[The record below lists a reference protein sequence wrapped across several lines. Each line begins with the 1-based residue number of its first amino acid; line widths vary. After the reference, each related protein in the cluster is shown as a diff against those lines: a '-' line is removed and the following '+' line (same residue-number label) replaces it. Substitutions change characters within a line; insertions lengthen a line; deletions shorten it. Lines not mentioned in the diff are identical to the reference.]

1 MEPKDLKNS
10 VVELS
15 GALVEPETVN
25 DQDVA
30 EETVEQSE
38 VIEVVEDEKAVEEV
52 LEKSLDEPVESSVQE
67 VIEEVIPE
75 VIEVTELPVSEETVE
90 QTEVIEV
97 VEDEKAVEE
106 VLEKSIA
113 EPDESS
119 VQEVVEEDIPE
130 FIEVTELPVAEE
142 IVAVI
147 EVPVEEVLEE
157 SVTEPAESSVQEVVE
172 EIIPEVIEVTKLPV
186 ADEIVAVVEEPVKLI
201 AEDILTEEIISPE
214 VVEVAIEPVVELVK
228 TKVSIDDIPTIEE
241 LIDISEE
248 ELELHD
254 EEILD
259 ETSPIIRAADYA
271 NLSEIDLINELRILL
286 QNDDFESI
294 KDNVDAI
301 KINFFRRYR
310 TNIELQKTAFTEAG
324 GNLEEFKAEPDPY
337 ELDLRNLLKQYQDI
351 RSEHNKKIDE
361 TKDANL
367 QKKYEIIE
375 EIKALINNKESI
387 NKTFHDFRDL
397 QNRWREIGLVPQAKL
412 KDLWDTYHHHVENF
426 YDFIKINKEL
436 RDLDLKKNLEIKMEI
451 CEKSEE
457 LLVEP
462 SIIKA
467 FNVLQKYHEQW
478 REVGPVPR
486 DKKDELWERFKA
498 ATSIINKKHQDY
510 FEGRKSDQKKNLDA
524 KIALCEKVEDIA
536 ASEIDA
542 HRDWDDRSKE
552 LIELQK
558 VWRTIGFAPKK
569 DNNKIYERFRIA
581 SDKFFDRKREF
592 YNQNKEEQQNNLQL
606 KTDLCVQAEALKDS
620 TDWKKTADEFI
631 NIQRAWKEI
640 GPVPRKFS
648 DVIWKRFRAACDYFF
663 ENKSK
668 HFSSI
673 DGEQSDN
680 LRRKKELLE
689 EVKQFTLS
697 GDDNADLDKLK
708 EFQRRFTDIGH
719 VPFRDK
725 DAIQNDFRDV
735 INRHFDTLRI
745 DEKRRNLMKFKNKVS
760 NNTSSGK
767 GQNKN
772 RFEREKYMTKL
783 KQMETDL
790 ALLDNNIGFFANT
803 KNASALIEDVNQK
816 IISTKE
822 KIEFLKEKIRIMDSM
837 EDDE

>member
-10 VVELS
+10 KEELS
-15 GALVEPETVN
+15 GAPVEPETIN
-25 DQDVA
+25 DQIVA

-38 VIEVVEDEKAVEEV
+38 VIEVAEVENAVEEV
-52 LEKSLDEPVESSVQE
+52 AEESA
-67 VIEEVIPE
+67 P
-75 VIEVTELPVSEETVE
+75 ETVE
-90 QTEVIEV
+90 S
-97 VEDEKAVEE
+97 A
-106 VLEKSIA
+106 
-113 EPDESS
+113 
-119 VQEVVEEDIPE
+119 VQEVVEETAPE
-130 FIEVTELPVAEE
+130 VESVVEVTEEL
-142 IVAVI
+142 
-147 EVPVEEVLEE
+147 
-157 SVTEPAESSVQEVVE
+157 ST
-172 EIIPEVIEVTKLPV
+172 PEVIEESV
-186 ADEIVAVVEEPVKLI
+186 AEPVL
-201 AEDILTEEIISPE
+201 EEIPS
-214 VVEVAIEPVVELVK
+214 
-228 TKVSIDDIPTIEE
+228 IEE

-248 ELELHD
+248 DLELHED
-254 EEILD
+254 HVLD
-259 ETSPIIRAADYA
+259 ESSPIIKAADYA
-271 NLSEIDLINELRILL
+271 NLSEVDLINELRNLL
-286 QNDDFESI
+286 QNEDFDSI
-294 KDNVDAI
+294 KDDVDAI

-310 TNIELQKTAFTEAG
+310 ANIEAQKAAFAEAG

-361 TKDANL
+361 TKEVNL

-436 RDLDLKKNLEIKMEI
+436 RDLDLKKNLETKMEI

-467 FNVLQKYHEQW
+467 FNILQKYHEQW

-510 FEGRKSDQKKNLDA
+510 FEDRKSDQKKNLDA
-524 KIALCEKVEDIA
+524 KVALCEKVEEIA
-536 ASEIDA
+536 NGEIDA
-542 HRDWDDRSKE
+542 HRDWDERSKE

-631 NIQRAWKEI
+631 NIQKAWKEI

-663 ENKSK
+663 ENKAK

-673 DGEQSDN
+673 DGEQAEN
-680 LRRKKELLE
+680 LRLKRELLE
-689 EVKQFTLS
+689 EVKQFALS
-697 GDDNADLDKLK
+697 GDDGADLDKLK
-708 EFQRRFTDIGH
+708 DFQRRFTDIGH

-725 DAIQNDFRDV
+725 DAIQNEFRDV

-745 DEKRRNLMKFKNKVS
+745 DEKRRNLMKFKNKVA
-760 NNTSSGK
+760 NNVSSGK

-816 IISTKE
+816 IASTKE
-822 KIEFLKEKIRIMDSM
+822 KIEFLKEKIRIMDAM

>member
-10 VVELS
+10 DKELS
-15 GALVEPETVN
+15 GAPVEPETVN
-25 DQDVA
+25 EQDVA

-38 VIEVVEDEKAVEEV
+38 VMEVIEDEKSVEEVVEESIDEA
-52 LEKSLDEPVESSVQE
+52 VESSVQE
-67 VIEEVIPE
+67 VVNEVIPE
-75 VIEVTELPVSEETVE
+75 VIEVTELSVAVENEVLVDETSPSN
-90 QTEVIEV
+90 EVAEIEV
-97 VEDEKAVEE
+97 QKE
-106 VLEKSIA
+106 V
-113 EPDESS
+113 
-119 VQEVVEEDIPE
+119 
-130 FIEVTELPVAEE
+130 E
-142 IVAVI
+142 IVKTDDLA
-147 EVPVEEVLEE
+147 EV
-157 SVTEPAESSVQEVVE
+157 
-172 EIIPEVIEVTKLPV
+172 
-186 ADEIVAVVEEPVKLI
+186 
-201 AEDILTEEIISPE
+201 
-214 VVEVAIEPVVELVK
+214 
-228 TKVSIDDIPTIEE
+228 IPTIEE

-248 ELELHD
+248 DLDLHD
-254 EEILD
+254 EEIMD
-259 ETSPIIRAADYA
+259 ETSPIIRASDYA
-271 NLSEIDLINELRILL
+271 SLSEIELINELRILL
-286 QNDDFESI
+286 ENDDFESI

-310 TNIELQKTAFTEAG
+310 ANIEAQKAAFVEAG
-324 GNLEEFKAEPDPY
+324 GNLEEFKAEADPY

-361 TKDANL
+361 TKEANL

-467 FNVLQKYHEQW
+467 FNILQKYHEQW

-486 DKKDELWERFKA
+486 DKKDELWERFKN

-524 KIALCEKVEDIA
+524 KIALCEKVEEIA
-536 ASEIDA
+536 NSEIEA
-542 HRDWDDRSKE
+542 HRDWDERSKE

-631 NIQRAWKEI
+631 NIQKAWKEI

-680 LRRKKELLE
+680 LRRKRELLE

-745 DEKRRNLMKFKNKVS
+745 DEKRRNLMKFKNKVA
-760 NNTSSGK
+760 NNVSSGK

-803 KNASALIEDVNQK
+803 KNASALIDDVNQK

>member
-15 GALVEPETVN
+15 GAPVEPETVN

-30 EETVEQSE
+30 DETVEQSE
-38 VIEVVEDEKAVEEV
+38 VIEVLEDEQA
-52 LEKSLDEPVESSVQE
+52 
-67 VIEEVIPE
+67 
-75 VIEVTELPVSEETVE
+75 
-90 QTEVIEV
+90 
-97 VEDEKAVEE
+97 
-106 VLEKSIA
+106 
-113 EPDESS
+113 
-119 VQEVVEEDIPE
+119 
-130 FIEVTELPVAEE
+130 
-142 IVAVI
+142 
-147 EVPVEEVLEE
+147 VEEVLEE
-157 SVTEPAESSVQEVVE
+157 SKAESVESSVQEVVE
-172 EIIPEVIEVTKLPV
+172 EIIPEVKEVTELPV
-186 ADEIVAVVEEPVKLI
+186 AEEIVDEVEESVEEVLEESKAESIESSVLEVVEEIIPEVAEVTELSVAEEIVAVVEEPAEPI
-201 AEDILTEEIISPE
+201 AEDFVSEELVAAE
-214 VVEVAIEPVVELVK
+214 VIAEPVVALTK
-228 TKVSIDDIPTIEE
+228 TDVVADDIPTIEE
-241 LIDISEE
+241 LIDISEVD
-248 ELELHD
+248 LELHD

-259 ETSPIIRAADYA
+259 ETSPILRAADYA
-271 NLSEIDLINELRILL
+271 NLSEIELINELRVLL

-301 KINFFRRYR
+301 KISFFRRYR
-310 TNIELQKTAFTEAG
+310 ANIEAQKTAFAEAG
-324 GNLEEFKAEPDPY
+324 GKLEEFKAEPDPY

-351 RSEHNKKIDE
+351 RNEHNKKIDE
-361 TKDANL
+361 NKETNL

-486 DKKDELWERFKA
+486 DKKDELWERFKS

-524 KIALCEKVEDIA
+524 KIALCEKVEEIA

-631 NIQRAWKEI
+631 NIQKAWKEI

-648 DVIWKRFRAACDYFF
+648 DVIWKRFRAACDFFF

-708 EFQRRFTDIGH
+708 DFQRRFTDIGY

-760 NNTSSGK
+760 NNISSGR

-803 KNASALIEDVNQK
+803 KNASALIDDVNQK

>member
-10 VVELS
+10 KKELS
-15 GALVEPETVN
+15 GAQVEPETVN
-25 DQDVA
+25 DQIDADVTEVQA
-30 EETVEQSE
+30 EVTEVAEIENGIEETAEVEEIDTVDSEIQEEASLSTPEINEPVAEVEEENVEAQVEPAELVVEKTAVEELAGGVENEVIASDEEITEIVEIEPIGEETVLVDHGE
-38 VIEVVEDEKAVEEV
+38 VIEDIDIELHED
-52 LEKSLDEPVESSVQE
+52 D
-67 VIEEVIPE
+67 
-75 VIEVTELPVSEETVE
+75 LP
-90 QTEVIEV
+90 
-97 VEDEKAVEE
+97 
-106 VLEKSIA
+106 
-113 EPDESS
+113 
-119 VQEVVEEDIPE
+119 
-130 FIEVTELPVAEE
+130 
-142 IVAVI
+142 
-147 EVPVEEVLEE
+147 EE
-157 SVTEPAESSVQEVVE
+157 SEA
-172 EIIPEVIEVTKLPV
+172 K
-186 ADEIVAVVEEPVKLI
+186 VKL
-201 AEDILTEEIISPE
+201 
-214 VVEVAIEPVVELVK
+214 
-228 TKVSIDDIPTIEE
+228 
-241 LIDISEE
+241 
-248 ELELHD
+248 
-254 EEILD
+254 
-259 ETSPIIRAADYA
+259 ADYA
-271 NLSEIDLINELRILL
+271 SLTEVELINALRTLFET
-286 QNDDFESI
+286 DDFEGI
-294 KDNVDAI
+294 RDDIDAI
-301 KINFFRRYR
+301 KIHFFRRYR
-310 TNIELQKTAFTEAG
+310 ANIEAQKAAFAEAG

-351 RSEHNKKIDE
+351 RIEHNKKIDE
-361 TKDANL
+361 AKEENL

-375 EIKALINNKESI
+375 EIKSLINNKESI
-387 NKTFHDFRDL
+387 NKTFHDFREL

-436 RDLDLKKNLEIKMEI
+436 RDLDLKKNLETKIEI

-467 FNVLQKYHEQW
+467 FNILQKYHEQW

-524 KIALCEKVEDIA
+524 KIALCEKVEEIA
-536 ASEIDA
+536 NTEIDV
-542 HRDWDDRSKE
+542 HRDWDEKSKE

-569 DNNKIYERFRIA
+569 ENNKIYERFRIA

-606 KTDLCVQAEALKDS
+606 KTDLCMQAEALKDS

-648 DVIWKRFRAACDYFF
+648 DIIWKRFRAACDFFF
-663 ENKSK
+663 ENKAK

-673 DGEQSDN
+673 DGEQADN
-680 LRRKKELLE
+680 LKRKRDLLE
-689 EVKQFTLS
+689 EVKKFSLS
-697 GDDNADLDKLK
+697 GDDTADLDQLK
-708 EFQRRFTDIGH
+708 DFQRRFTEIGH
-719 VPFRDK
+719 VPFKDK
-725 DAIQNDFRDV
+725 DVIQNEFRDV
-735 INRHFDTLRI
+735 INHHFDTLRI
-745 DEKRRNLMKFKNKVS
+745 DEKRRNLMKFTNKVAS
-760 NNTSSGK
+760 NTTTGR
-767 GQNKN
+767 GQNKM

-783 KQMETDL
+783 KQMENDL

-803 KNASALIEDVNQK
+803 KNAEALIDDVNQK
-816 IISTKE
+816 IANTKE

>member
-10 VVELS
+10 KVELS
-15 GALVEPETVN
+15 GAPVEPETIN
-25 DQDVA
+25 DQIVA

-38 VIEVVEDEKAVEEV
+38 VIEVAEVENAVEEV
-52 LEKSLDEPVESSVQE
+52 VEESA
-67 VIEEVIPE
+67 P
-75 VIEVTELPVSEETVE
+75 ETVE
-90 QTEVIEV
+90 S
-97 VEDEKAVEE
+97 A
-106 VLEKSIA
+106 
-113 EPDESS
+113 
-119 VQEVVEEDIPE
+119 VQEVVEIVAPE
-130 FIEVTELPVAEE
+130 VIEAAEKPVAEE
-142 IVAVI
+142 N
-147 EVPVEEVLEE
+147 E
-157 SVTEPAESSVQEVVE
+157 
-172 EIIPEVIEVTKLPV
+172 
-186 ADEIVAVVEEPVKLI
+186 AVVEET
-201 AEDILTEEIISPE
+201 APE
-214 VVEVAIEPVVELVK
+214 VEEAKTTPVV
-228 TKVSIDDIPTIEE
+228 DDEIPSIEE
-241 LIDISEE
+241 LIEITEE
-248 ELELHD
+248 DLELHED
-254 EEILD
+254 QVLD
-259 ETSPIIRAADYA
+259 ESSPIIKAADYA
-271 NLSEIDLINELRILL
+271 NLSEVELINELRSLL
-286 QNDDFESI
+286 QNEDFESI
-294 KDNVDAI
+294 KDDVDAI

-310 TNIELQKTAFTEAG
+310 ANIEAQKAAFAEAG

-351 RSEHNKKIDE
+351 RSEHNRKIDE
-361 TKDANL
+361 TKEVNL

-436 RDLDLKKNLEIKMEI
+436 RDLDLKKNLETKMEI

-467 FNVLQKYHEQW
+467 FNILQKYHEQW

-510 FEGRKSDQKKNLDA
+510 FEDRKSDQKKNLDA
-524 KIALCEKVEDIA
+524 KIALCEKVEEIA
-536 ASEIDA
+536 NGEIEA
-542 HRDWDDRSKE
+542 HRDWDERSKE

-631 NIQRAWKEI
+631 NIQKAWKEI

-663 ENKSK
+663 ENKAK

-673 DGEQSDN
+673 DGEQAEN
-680 LRRKKELLE
+680 LRLKRELLE
-689 EVKQFTLS
+689 EVKQFALS
-697 GDDNADLDKLK
+697 GDDNLDLDKLK
-708 EFQRRFTDIGH
+708 DFQRRFTDIGH

-725 DAIQNDFRDV
+725 DAIQNEFRDV

-745 DEKRRNLMKFKNKVS
+745 DEKRRNLMKFKNKVA
-760 NNTSSGK
+760 NNVSSGK

-816 IISTKE
+816 IASTKE
-822 KIEFLKEKIRIMDSM
+822 KIEFLKEKIRIMDAM

>member
-15 GALVEPETVN
+15 GAPVEPETVN

-52 LEKSLDEPVESSVQE
+52 IEESIPEPVESSVQE
-67 VIEEVIPE
+67 VVEEVVPE
-75 VIEVTELPVSEETVE
+75 VINVAELPVN
-90 QTEVIEV
+90 
-97 VEDEKAVEE
+97 
-106 VLEKSIA
+106 
-113 EPDESS
+113 
-119 VQEVVEEDIPE
+119 
-130 FIEVTELPVAEE
+130 EE
-142 IVAVI
+142 IVD
-147 EVPVEEVLEE
+147 EVSVEEVLEE
-157 SVTEPAESSVQEVVE
+157 SMTEPVESPVQVVVDEVIPEVVDEVEQPVVKVEESVE
-172 EIIPEVIEVTKLPV
+172 EIPDEAVTEELVTPEV
-186 ADEIVAVVEEPVKLI
+186 A
-201 AEDILTEEIISPE
+201 E
-214 VVEVAIEPVVELVK
+214 VVAEPVVELVK
-228 TKVSIDDIPTIEE
+228 TEVVADDIPTIEE

-248 ELELHD
+248 DLELHD

-271 NLSEIDLINELRILL
+271 NLSEIELINELRILL

-301 KINFFRRYR
+301 KISFFRRYR
-310 TNIELQKTAFTEAG
+310 ANIEAQKAAFTEAG
-324 GNLEEFKAEPDPY
+324 GNLEEFKAEADPY

-361 TKDANL
+361 TKESNL

-467 FNVLQKYHEQW
+467 FNILQKYHEQW

-524 KIALCEKVEDIA
+524 KIALCEKVEEIA

-631 NIQRAWKEI
+631 NIQKAWKEI

-708 EFQRRFTDIGH
+708 DFQRRFTDIGH

-745 DEKRRNLMKFKNKVS
+745 DEKRRNLMKFKNKVA

-803 KNASALIEDVNQK
+803 KNASALIDDVNQK

>member
-10 VVELS
+10 PEELS
-15 GALVEPETVN
+15 GAPVEPETVN
-25 DQDVA
+25 DQIVA
-30 EETVEQSE
+30 EEAVEQPESA
-38 VIEVVEDEKAVEEV
+38 VVTEVVDSVEEVAEVESPKAEEEAVQETPEAVVEEAEEPAAVEE
-52 LEKSLDEPVESSVQE
+52 
-67 VIEEVIPE
+67 
-75 VIEVTELPVSEETVE
+75 
-90 QTEVIEV
+90 
-97 VEDEKAVEE
+97 
-106 VLEKSIA
+106 
-113 EPDESS
+113 
-119 VQEVVEEDIPE
+119 
-130 FIEVTELPVAEE
+130 
-142 IVAVI
+142 
-147 EVPVEEVLEE
+147 
-157 SVTEPAESSVQEVVE
+157 
-172 EIIPEVIEVTKLPV
+172 
-186 ADEIVAVVEEPVKLI
+186 VVEEPV
-201 AEDILTEEIISPE
+201 AEVSEPVAEAAESVE
-214 VVEVAIEPVVELVK
+214 VVEEVDAAQEVAE
-228 TKVSIDDIPTIEE
+228 IPSIEE

-248 ELELHD
+248 VLEMHED
-254 EEILD
+254 EVLD
-259 ETSPIIRAADYA
+259 ETSPIIKAADYA
-271 NLSEIDLINELRILL
+271 SLSEVELINAFRELL

-294 KDNVDAI
+294 KDDVDAI

-310 TNIELQKTAFTEAG
+310 ANIEAQKAAFVEAG

-351 RSEHNKKIDE
+351 KNEHNKKIDE
-361 TKDANL
+361 VKEINL

-387 NKTFHDFRDL
+387 NKTFHEFREL

-436 RDLDLKKNLEIKMEI
+436 RDLDLKKNLETKMEI

-467 FNVLQKYHEQW
+467 FNILQKYHEQW

-524 KIALCEKVEDIA
+524 KIALCEKVEEIA
-536 ASEIDA
+536 NQEIES
-542 HRDWDDRSKE
+542 HRDWDERSKE

-592 YNQNKEEQQNNLQL
+592 YNQNKEEQNNNLQL
-606 KTDLCVQAEALKDS
+606 KTDLCMQAEALKDS

-631 NIQRAWKEI
+631 SIQRAWKEI
-640 GPVPRKFS
+640 GPVPRKYS

-663 ENKSK
+663 ENKAK

-673 DGEQSDN
+673 DGEQAEN
-680 LRRKKELLE
+680 LKKKKELLE
-689 EVKQFTLS
+689 EVKQFSLS
-697 GDDNADLDKLK
+697 GDDSADLDKLK
-708 EFQRRFTDIGH
+708 DFQRRFTEIGH
-719 VPFRDK
+719 VPFKDK
-725 DAIQNDFRDV
+725 DAIQNEFRDL

-745 DEKRRNLMKFKNKVS
+745 DEKRRNLMKFKNKVA

-783 KQMETDL
+783 KQLETDL

-803 KNASALIEDVNQK
+803 KNASALIDDVNQK
-816 IISTKE
+816 IVSTKE
-822 KIEFLKEKIRIMDSM
+822 KIEFLKEKIRIMDAM